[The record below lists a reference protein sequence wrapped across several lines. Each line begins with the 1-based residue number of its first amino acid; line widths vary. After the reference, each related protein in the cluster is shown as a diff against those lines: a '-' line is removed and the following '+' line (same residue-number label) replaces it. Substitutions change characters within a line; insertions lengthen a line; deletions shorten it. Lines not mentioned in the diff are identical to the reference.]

1 MIRRVLLISV
11 FHSTL
16 LAFQDNGWEPTR
28 IRPVELLRAS
38 FDDVVGRMKRSEFE
52 AVRVDLTDAR
62 QFAGAARAHQ
72 PGVFTTKRSDH
83 MGTASV
89 HTVLHVRKP

>member
-1 MIRRVLLISV
+1 MSFASSAQPNPLSLIRRVLLISV

-52 AVRVDLTDAR
+52 AVRVGLTDAR
-62 QFAGAARAHQ
+62 QFAGRGKSAPARC
-72 PGVFTTKRSDH
+72 
-83 MGTASV
+83 V
-89 HTVLHVRKP
+89 HD